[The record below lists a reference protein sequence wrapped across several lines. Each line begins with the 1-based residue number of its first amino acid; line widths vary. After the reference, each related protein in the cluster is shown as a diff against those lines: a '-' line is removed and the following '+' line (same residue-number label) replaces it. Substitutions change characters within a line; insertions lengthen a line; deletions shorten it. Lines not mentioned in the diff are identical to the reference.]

1 MRRSCRPLER
11 VGRNRSQLRDEI
23 SRRFSGLKANNVLEF
38 LFIASF
44 SYVRDRTRECG
55 FTREI
60 RLQKFQRTIVFH
72 RLVRSARSFIIQR
85 SHETSEIAII
95 FNLILNLN

>member
-55 FTREI
+55 FTREFVS
-60 RLQKFQRTIVFH
+60 RNFNE
-72 RLVRSARSFIIQR
+72 RSFSTDLSDPQDR
-85 SHETSEIAII
+85 LSSSDLAKPAKLLLYLT
-95 FNLILNLN
+95 

>member
-44 SYVRDRTRECG
+44 SYVRDRTREYG
-55 FTREI
+55 FTREFVS
-60 RLQKFQRTIVFH
+60 RNFKE
-72 RLVRSARSFIIQR
+72 RSFSSDLPDPQDR
-85 SHETSEIAII
+85 LLSSDLAKPAK
-95 FNLILNLN
+95 LLLYLSGY